1 MDISNEKINERLKAG
16 EHFKIN
22 NSNEV
27 FTIIQYA
34 NNIGEKIKNQYY
46 IAVFLQNIGL
56 QYRGEIESFK
66 ENSITV
72 SNYVANYK
80 STLIIMHN
88 QITFID

>member
-27 FTIIQYA
+27 YGLIQYIDNVGNKINNSYFIVVFA
-34 NNIGEKIKNQYY
+34 ANIGSI
-46 IAVFLQNIGL
+46 F
-56 QYRGEIESFK
+56 RGEVEKFK